1 MGLGNG
7 NPNEGNKGSN
17 FNYELKVLQLLESIA
32 VAIEGGGGGG
42 GITCDDLRDC
52 QVFSELNEQVQVL
65 LTDNYGYCFTPT
77 ITLSE
82 PSLTV
87 GNARGHLQR
96 VGNIISVS
104 LFFDVTGVAPVS
116 GTCVFNLYV
125 PEVNGDLSSGFGYAF
140 GTITPYQDAGAY
152 DVDFGGPG
160 TDYLSFSITA
170 SPVRFL
176 TKYIANFTYTYDPTL
191 C

>member
-17 FNYELKVLQLLESIA
+17 FNYELKTLQLLDAIA
-32 VAIEGGGGGG
+32 VAVEQGGG
-42 GITCDDLRDC
+42 GITCDDLTDC
-52 QVFSELNEQVQVL
+52 PAFSELNEQVQVL
-65 LTDNYGYCFTPT
+65 LTDNYGYCFEPT

-82 PSLTV
+82 PSLRV
-87 GNARGHLQR
+87 GDARGHLQR

-104 LFFDVTGVAPVS
+104 LFFEVTGVAPIS

-125 PEVNGDLSSGFGYAF
+125 PELNGDLSGFGYAF

-160 TDYLSFSITA
+160 TNYLIFTINA

-176 TKYIANFTYTYDPTL
+176 TRYIANFTYTYDPTL